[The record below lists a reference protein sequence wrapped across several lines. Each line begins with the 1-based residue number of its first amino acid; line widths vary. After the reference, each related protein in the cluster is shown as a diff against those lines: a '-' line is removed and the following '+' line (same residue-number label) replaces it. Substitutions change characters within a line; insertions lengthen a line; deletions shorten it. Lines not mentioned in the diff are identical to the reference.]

1 MSELRIMVTGA
12 SSGIGACV
20 AEQLAQRGHRV
31 VGAARRTDAIAALP
45 AVIPM
50 ALDLADP
57 ASIEQA
63 TRLVDEKL
71 GPLDV
76 LINCAGY
83 GEFGSIEE
91 TPLDDG
97 RRQMEVNTFGAVD
110 LIQRVLPG
118 MRSAGRGRIV
128 NVSSLAG
135 EFAAPL
141 GGWYHASKFALEA
154 ISDSLRGEVS
164 QFGIDVTIV
173 QPGYVATDWHEAAMS
188 HLNRASGSGPYAPM
202 VHAMTTYLAGDQV
215 ARQTS
220 SVRAVAD
227 TVIKAALTG
236 KPRTRYRVGPGASL
250 AVAMATL
257 LPDRIFDRL
266 ISNQFGYSRIEA
278 ATVAA
283 RTDEA
288 GDADPSRTPAA
299 RSGVKTEKRGFD

>member
-63 TRLVDEKL
+63 TRLVDDTL

-97 RRQMEVNTFGAVD
+97 RRQMEVNLFGAVD

-173 QPGYVATDWHEAAMS
+173 QPGLCRHR
-188 HLNRASGSGPYAPM
+188 LASGCHVAP
-202 VHAMTTYLAGDQV
+202 ASCIGE
-215 ARQTS
+215 RP
-220 SVRAVAD
+220 VRAD
-227 TVIKAALTG
+227 G
-236 KPRTRYRVGPGASL
+236 PRHDHLPRRRPGSAPDEQCPRRSRHRHQSRAHWQAPHPLPGRPRSHTRRRDGHPP
-250 AVAMATL
+250 T
-257 LPDRIFDRL
+257 
-266 ISNQFGYSRIEA
+266 
-278 ATVAA
+278 
-283 RTDEA
+283 
-288 GDADPSRTPAA
+288 
-299 RSGVKTEKRGFD
+299 